1 MTPIK
6 AVIICQYYPP
16 EQAPIGVML
25 KELAEDLAKDGH
37 RVTVITGFPNH
48 PLGKIF
54 PGYNRKLFSNSVE
67 GGVKVTRCWLH
78 VSPKKTVFNRLL
90 NFISFGISSFWAVLF
105 FEKPDLILAVS
116 PPLSNGIT
124 AMLLKGIKNCRYIFN
139 VQDIYPDAAVNAG
152 VVRDSRLISIFQK
165 LELSIY
171 RQARKVTVISEG
183 FKENLALKGV
193 PSGKIDI
200 IYNWIDASE
209 IAPQP
214 RENDFSLKQGLK
226 DKFVVLYSGT
236 IGVVSGAEIMLEC
249 AQSLKDHPGIIFL
262 MVGEGVVKD
271 RIKAEA
277 QYRGLDNIRM
287 LPFQPREI
295 LSQVLSS
302 ADLTVLTLQKNRG
315 KSSVPSKVLG
325 YMAAARPVAASLDAD
340 SDTAR
345 FINLAGCGICVP
357 AGDAKGLTGT
367 ILSLYNDP
375 AHRHR
380 LGQNGREFLLK
391 YCDRKTA
398 THRYQQLIEECI
410 KR

>member
-1 MTPIK
+1 M
-6 AVIICQYYPP
+6 
-16 EQAPIGVML
+16 
-25 KELAEDLAKDGH
+25 
-37 RVTVITGFPNH
+37 
-48 PLGKIF
+48 
-54 PGYNRKLFSNSVE
+54 
-67 GGVKVTRCWLH
+67 
-78 VSPKKTVFNRLL
+78 
-90 NFISFGISSFWAVLF
+90 
-105 FEKPDLILAVS
+105 
-116 PPLSNGIT
+116 
-124 AMLLKGIKNCRYIFN
+124 
-139 VQDIYPDAAVNAG
+139 
-152 VVRDSRLISIFQK
+152 
-165 LELSIY
+165 
-171 RQARKVTVISEG
+171 
-183 FKENLALKGV
+183 
-193 PSGKIDI
+193 
-200 IYNWIDASE
+200 
-209 IAPQP
+209 
-214 RENDFSLKQGLK
+214 

-357 AGDAKGLTGT
+357 AGDAKR
-367 ILSLYNDP
+367 D
-375 AHRHR
+375 
-380 LGQNGREFLLK
+380 
-391 YCDRKTA
+391 
-398 THRYQQLIEECI
+398 
-410 KR
+410 